1 MGSEASNDLEHT
13 QKRFNIPTSSASIT
27 LPPTLRDQ
35 LTALK
40 ARVRENNTAQ
50 ASAAFK
56 WANLTL
62 EAVNKALSACER
74 KKWRIQMLEGYRGV
88 TASTVL
94 APLHTLTIQSS
105 LGLIQPH

>member
-1 MGSEASNDLEHT
+1 MGFGALNCFKHT
-13 QKRFNIPTSSASIT
+13 QKRFNILTSSVSMT

-40 ARVRENNTAQ
+40 VRENNAAQ

-62 EAVNKALSACER
+62 EAVNKAFSACEG
-74 KKWRIQMLEGYRGV
+74 KK
-88 TASTVL
+88 
-94 APLHTLTIQSS
+94 
-105 LGLIQPH
+105 